1 MEKGTISIIKDRVTI
16 SPVNGEI
23 WLTEHEIAHL
33 LECFVSKVGANV
45 RAILKTGVLDETKVC
60 RTYHYGTGNS
70 VEQYNLEM
78 ITALSFRIRSHHA
91 DLLRKWVIRKA
102 SQMELPKM
110 LIIPV
115 QNPMLN

>member
-33 LECFVSKVGANV
+33 LECFVSKVSANI
-45 RAILKTGVLDETKVC
+45 RAIQKTGVLDETKVC
-60 RTYHYGTGNS
+60 RTYHYGNGNS

-91 DLLRKWVIRKA
+91 DLLREWIIGKA
-102 SQMELPKM
+102 SKMELPEM

-115 QNPMLN
+115 QNSMLN